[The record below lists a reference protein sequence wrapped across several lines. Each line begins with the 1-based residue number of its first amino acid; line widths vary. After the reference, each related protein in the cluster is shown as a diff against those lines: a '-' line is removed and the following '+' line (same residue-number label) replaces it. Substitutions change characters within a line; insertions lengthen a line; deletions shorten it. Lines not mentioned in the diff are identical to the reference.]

1 MIRLSSHGAAKQV
14 TGSCHL
20 IETSHARLLV
30 DCGMFQGGR
39 ELEEENAED
48 FGFRAAGI
56 DAVVLTHA
64 HLDHCGRLPLLR
76 KRGFR
81 GDIFATDATRDLAR
95 LVLMDSAGLQE
106 EDTRRARRQAA
117 RHGGKVPEALYGI
130 TDALRVMDHF
140 ARPVAYGETREV
152 ARGIRATFVNAGH
165 ILGSASVLLEIEDG
179 DEKVSVLFSGDI
191 GNAGRPLLDDPAP
204 PPRAPDF
211 VVMETTYGD
220 RDHRAWKD
228 SVDELVEAVDTAY
241 KRGGNVLIPTFALER
256 AQEILYTLYHA
267 IEMGRLPRHLPV
279 FLDSPMAISATEIF
293 LEHPTFLR
301 SSFGEELAQHDPLKL
316 VGLHMTRETAE
327 SMAINR
333 IKGGAVIMAGSGMCT
348 GGRIR
353 HHLRHNLWNEDNS
366 VIFVGYAASGTPARR
381 IIDGARTVRLF
392 GDEIAVRAKIHT
404 INGFSA
410 HAGQQALLEWLG
422 RCGKPEKVFLVHG
435 DYDRGMQ
442 AFAEQLD
449 CIGQPWHM
457 SGMGEPILLR
467 GATHD

>member
-1 MIRLSSHGAAKQV
+1 MIKLSSHGAAKQV

-20 IETSHARLLV
+20 IETSQARLLV

-39 ELEEENAED
+39 ELEEENAEE

-81 GDIFATDATRDLAR
+81 GDIYATDATRDLAR

-106 EDTRRARRQAA
+106 EDVRRARRHAS
-117 RHGGKVPEALYGI
+117 RRGENMPEALYGI

-140 ARPVAYGETREV
+140 SKPVAYGETRQV
-152 ARGIRATFVNAGH
+152 AKGIRATFVNAGH
-165 ILGSASVLLEIEDG
+165 ILGSASVLLEIEDEG
-179 DEKVSVLFSGDI
+179 EQVSVLFSGDI

-204 PPRAPDF
+204 PPSPPDY

-220 RDHRAWKD
+220 RDHRPWKD
-228 SVDELVEAVDTAY
+228 SVDELIDAVASAY

-256 AQEILYTLYHA
+256 AQEVLYALYHA
-267 IEMGRLPRHLPV
+267 IETGRLPRHLPV

-293 LEHPTFLR
+293 MEHLEFLR
-301 SSFGEELAQHDPLKL
+301 ARFSEELGQHDPLKL

-392 GDEIAVRAKIHT
+392 GDEIAIRAKIYT

-410 HAGQQALLEWLG
+410 HAGQQGLLEWLKA
-422 RCGKPEKVFLVHG
+422 CGKPQKVFLVHG

-449 CIGQPWHM
+449 RIGQPWHM
-457 SGMGEPILLR
+457 SGMGEPILLKGR
-467 GATHD
+467 VPA